1 MHKKILV
8 LFSLFFFSIVGS
20 FAQSSDL
27 VSTSYTY
34 HVTYLGNAGSSVDDI
49 CQLDI
54 TKSQSY
60 FYSLGEIER
69 RKKMVEAFA
78 KADQT
83 GAQPILSAKS
93 LKKNFCRFSIIKN
106 YRTKQA
112 IISERVDVQ
121 QLAMIKDTL
130 SNKGWVISKEKK
142 IINNLPCTMAQIK
155 KGSVTTTAWFT
166 TQIATQEGPFY
177 YYGLPGLIVNLK
189 NSLGW
194 EAELVKT
201 SSNTNQNS
209 VIKIPRYTLIS
220 EKQMEKA
227 KKNAKAMVDQGVFSN
242 GDRIEK
248 AKN

>member
-1 MHKKILV
+1 MHRKF
-8 LFSLFFFSIVGS
+8 FSLFCLFFLPVITL
-20 FAQSSDL
+20 FAQSNDA
-27 VSTSYTY
+27 VSTSYNY
-34 HVTYLGNAGSSVDDI
+34 HVVYQGNAGSPVDDI
-49 CQLDI
+49 CQLDVS
-54 TKSQSY
+54 KSQSY

-69 RKKMVEAFA
+69 RKKMVEALA
-78 KADQT
+78 KAEQT
-83 GAQPILSAKS
+83 GTQPSLSAKS

-112 IISERVDVQ
+112 TILEKVDVQ

-130 SNKGWVISKEKK
+130 SSKGWVISKEKK
-142 IINNLPCTMAQIK
+142 TINNLPCTMAQIK
-155 KGSVTTTAWFT
+155 KGTVTTTAWFT
-166 TQIATQEGPFY
+166 TKIPVQEGPFY
-177 YYGLPGLIVNLK
+177 YYGLPGLIVSLK

-201 SSNTNQNS
+201 SSNANQNNI
-209 VIKIPRYTLIS
+209 IKIPRYTLVS

-227 KKNAKAMVDQGVFSN
+227 RKNAKAMIDQGTFSN